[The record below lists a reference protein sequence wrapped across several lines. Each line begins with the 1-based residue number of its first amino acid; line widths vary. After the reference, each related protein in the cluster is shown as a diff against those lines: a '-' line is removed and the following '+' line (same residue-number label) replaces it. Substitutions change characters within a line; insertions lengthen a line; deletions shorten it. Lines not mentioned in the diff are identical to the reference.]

1 MNYKKIYIIYRYYSI
16 MANKTI
22 SLPLETYDK
31 LRKEKRKG
39 ESFADLIN
47 RLLKRTK
54 SKIKLLEDLAGV
66 FKDDDE
72 WDEII
77 KEIYEDRKRPAR
89 I

>member
-1 MNYKKIYIIYRYYSI
+1 MV
-16 MANKTI
+16 NKTI

-54 SKIKLLEDLAGV
+54 SKTKLLEDLAGV

-72 WDEII
+72 WDGII
-77 KEIYEDRKRPAR
+77 EEIYEDRKRPAR
-89 I
+89 L

>member
-1 MNYKKIYIIYRYYSI
+1 MV
-16 MANKTI
+16 NKTI

-54 SKIKLLEDLAGV
+54 SKTKLLEDLAGV

-72 WDEII
+72 WDRII
-77 KEIYEDRKRPAR
+77 KEIYKDRKTPAR

>member
-1 MNYKKIYIIYRYYSI
+1 

-22 SLPLETYDK
+22 SLPLDTYDK

-54 SKIKLLEDLAGV
+54 SKTKLLEDLAGV

-72 WDEII
+72 WDRII
-77 KEIYEDRKRPAR
+77 EVIYEDRKRPAR
-89 I
+89 L

>member
-1 MNYKKIYIIYRYYSI
+1 MV
-16 MANKTI
+16 NKTI

-54 SKIKLLEDLAGV
+54 SKTKLLEDLAGV

-72 WDEII
+72 WDGII
-77 KEIYEDRKRPAR
+77 EEIYKDRKRPAR

>member
-1 MNYKKIYIIYRYYSI
+1 

-54 SKIKLLEDLAGV
+54 SKTKLLEDLAGV

-72 WDEII
+72 WDRII

>member
-1 MNYKKIYIIYRYYSI
+1 MV
-16 MANKTI
+16 NKTI

-54 SKIKLLEDLAGV
+54 SKTKLLEDLAGV

-72 WDEII
+72 WDRII
-77 KEIYEDRKRPAR
+77 EEIYEDRKRPAR
-89 I
+89 IYGD

>member
-54 SKIKLLEDLAGV
+54 SKTKLLEDLAGV

-77 KEIYEDRKRPAR
+77 EEIYEDRKKPAR

>member
-1 MNYKKIYIIYRYYSI
+1 MNYKKIYIIYRYYFI

-47 RLLKRTK
+47 RLLKKTK
-54 SKIKLLEDLAGV
+54 SKTKLLEDLAGV
-66 FKDDDE
+66 FEDDDE
-72 WDEII
+72 WDRILED
-77 KEIYEDRKRPAR
+77 IYDDRKKPAR

>member
-1 MNYKKIYIIYRYYSI
+1 MV
-16 MANKTI
+16 NKTI

-39 ESFADLIN
+39 ESFSDLIN

-72 WDEII
+72 WDRII
-77 KEIYEDRKRPAR
+77 EEIYEDRKRPAR

>member
-1 MNYKKIYIIYRYYSI
+1 MV
-16 MANKTI
+16 NKTI

-54 SKIKLLEDLAGV
+54 SKTKLLEDLAGV

-72 WDEII
+72 WDRII
-77 KEIYEDRKRPAR
+77 EEIYEDRKRPAR

>member
-1 MNYKKIYIIYRYYSI
+1 MNYEKIYIIYRYYSI

>member
-1 MNYKKIYIIYRYYSI
+1 MIYKKKYIIYRYYSI

-39 ESFADLIN
+39 ESFAGLIN

-54 SKIKLLEDLAGV
+54 SKTKLLEDLAGV

-72 WDEII
+72 WDRII
-77 KEIYEDRKRPAR
+77 EEIYKDRKTPAR

>member
-1 MNYKKIYIIYRYYSI
+1 MNYKKEYIIYRYYSI

-54 SKIKLLEDLAGV
+54 SKTKLLEDLAGV
-66 FKDDDE
+66 FKDDDI
-72 WDEII
+72 WDRII
-77 KEIYEDRKRPAR
+77 EEIYEDRKRPAGF
-89 I
+89 

>member
-54 SKIKLLEDLAGV
+54 SKTKLLEDLDGV

>member
-1 MNYKKIYIIYRYYSI
+1 

-54 SKIKLLEDLAGV
+54 SKTKLLEDLAGV

-72 WDEII
+72 WDVII
-77 KEIYEDRKRPAR
+77 EEIYKDRKRPAR

>member
-1 MNYKKIYIIYRYYSI
+1 

-54 SKIKLLEDLAGV
+54 SKTKLLEDLAGV

-72 WDEII
+72 WDRII
-77 KEIYEDRKRPAR
+77 EEIYEDRKRPAR

>member
-54 SKIKLLEDLAGV
+54 SKTKLLEDLAGV

-72 WDEII
+72 WDGII
-77 KEIYEDRKRPAR
+77 EEIYEDRKRPAR

>member
-1 MNYKKIYIIYRYYSI
+1 MV
-16 MANKTI
+16 NKTI
-22 SLPLETYDK
+22 SLPLETYDR

-54 SKIKLLEDLAGV
+54 SKTKLLEVLAGV

-72 WDEII
+72 WDKII
-77 KEIYEDRKRPAR
+77 EEIYEDRKRPAR

>member
-1 MNYKKIYIIYRYYSI
+1 MV
-16 MANKTI
+16 NKTI

-54 SKIKLLEDLAGV
+54 SKTKLLEDLAGV

-72 WDEII
+72 WDGII
-77 KEIYEDRKRPAR
+77 EEIYEDRKRPAR

>member
-1 MNYKKIYIIYRYYSI
+1 MNYKKVYIIYRYYSI

-54 SKIKLLEDLAGV
+54 SKTKLLEDLAGV

-72 WDEII
+72 WDRII
-77 KEIYEDRKRPAR
+77 EEIYEDRKRPAR